1 MKAALIT
8 IDKLKESSI
17 LNDNIDDQILM
28 SSLITAQDINLQNI
42 LGTTLYFKIQDLVIN
57 GDINNKTNIEYQK
70 LITDYIQN
78 YLKFNVLSESVIPL
92 TFKFKSKGVVQNSD
106 PQSGVTPIT
115 MKDAQILVNYYEDRS
130 AFFAKR
136 LIEYLIKNHKLF
148 PEYSISNCDPNVLGP
163 ANNMYNCGIPLSKD

>member
-28 SSLITAQDINLQNI
+28 SSLITAQDINVQNI
-42 LGTTLYFKIQDLVIN
+42 LGTKLYFKIQDLVIN
-57 GDINNKTNIEYQK
+57 GDISNKTNIEYQK

-115 MKDAQILVNYYEDRS
+115 MKDAQILIN
-130 AFFAKR
+130 
-136 LIEYLIKNHKLF
+136 YLIKNHKLF

-163 ANNMYNCGIPLSKD
+163 ANNIYNCGIPLKEN